1 MKTAVANRAE
11 ETQTCF
17 PSSKLLPANQFLRA
31 PKAWNYLKEKKKKK
45 RRKKKRQLTSC
56 GLKMVLERRAELSLG
71 LNLVPMCQRQH
82 WVQCL
87 GPNWPR
93 NSHIRRNSS
102 EHQKEARGKLA
113 GEMATKNLLLTH
125 YDPHW
130 TALAFWMVLRAKC
143 ASPPDGR
150 TLKFAASCYLLGGTR
165 QNFLAMNP
173 NLPENLKGKNKNGT
187 VIFCLLIEY

>member
-31 PKAWNYLKEKKKKK
+31 PKAWNYLKEKKKK
-45 RRKKKRQLTSC
+45 REGKKKKAAHLMWSENGFGKKSWVEPWSELSSHVPKTALSTVLGSKLTSEQSHKEEQFTPSE
-56 GLKMVLERRAELSLG
+56 G
-71 LNLVPMCQRQH
+71 CQRQA
-82 WVQCL
+82 
-87 GPNWPR
+87 G
-93 NSHIRRNSS
+93 RRNG
-102 EHQKEARGKLA
+102 HQE
-113 GEMATKNLLLTH
+113 LTAH
-125 YDPHW
+125 TLRP
-130 TALAFWMVLRAKC
+130 ALDRSGFWMVLRAKC
-143 ASPPDGR
+143 ASSPDWR

>member
-31 PKAWNYLKEKKKKK
+31 PKAWNYLKEKKKK
-45 RRKKKRQLTSC
+45 REGKKKRQLTSC

-87 GPNWPR
+87 GPNWPQ

-102 EHQKEARGKLA
+102 HHQKDVRGKLA
-113 GEMATKNLLLTH
+113 GEMATRNLLLTH

-130 TALAFWMVLRAKC
+130 TALASGWCWEQSVL
-143 ASPPDGR
+143 PHQTEG
-150 TLKFAASCYLLGGTR
+150 L
-165 QNFLAMNP
+165 
-173 NLPENLKGKNKNGT
+173 
-187 VIFCLLIEY
+187 